1 MRPQITYTKAMQLGP
16 FLTLILLSSSRRGR
30 AISETLRLLSDE
42 LPALACD
49 SLGRREEVF
58 NQSEPAPRS
67 AVTMGPLLTLI
78 LTSGRSQPQA
88 GGK

>member
-1 MRPQITYTKAMQLGP
+1 MTSQMTYTKAMQLGP

-30 AISETLRLLSDE
+30 AISENLRLLSDE

-49 SLGRREEVF
+49 SPGQREEVF
-58 NQSEPAPRS
+58 NPSEPAPRS